1 MQYQVEAR
9 EAAGVLSLGARQQEI
24 AVLRAAVVLFAS
36 AALWGQTSQEYT
48 VQVVA
53 TGMRYADGPVWS
65 LEDFLL
71 FSDTVTDKQHK
82 FTPGKGAAEIG
93 GRSGGTAGNAYD
105 DKGNLYTCEFRERRV
120 TRTGKNGKTEVI
132 AARFEGKRLNAPN
145 DVVVRRDGNI
155 YFTDPAFGN
164 QEDTRE
170 LDFNGVYRVTTKG
183 QIEAIARWK
192 NRPNGLALSPNGRIL
207 YVSDSDGQ
215 SIHAFDLDRGG
226 AASDDRVVVS
236 KIPGVPAGLRTD
248 ENGNIYVAAKD
259 VLVYSPQGA
268 LIRTLKIAE
277 TPSNLAFGDPD
288 FSTLYVTARTS
299 VYRIRLGV
307 KGAVPY
313 SP

>member
-1 MQYQVEAR
+1 V
-9 EAAGVLSLGARQQEI
+9 I
-24 AVLRAAVVLFAS
+24 RAAALLFAV
-36 AALWGQTSQEYT
+36 AAWAQGPQYT
-48 VQVVA
+48 VEVVA
-53 TGMRYADGPVWS
+53 KGMRFADGPVWS

-82 FTPGKGAAEIG
+82 FTPGKGVSEIG
-93 GRSGGTAGNAYD
+93 SRPGGTAGNAYD

-120 TRTGKNGKTEVI
+120 TRTAKNGKVEVI
-132 AARFEGKRLNAPN
+132 AGRFEGKRLNAPN
-145 DVVVRRDGNI
+145 DVVVRRDGNV

-170 LDFNGVYRVTTKG
+170 LDFNGVFRVTPRG
-183 QIEAIARWK
+183 QVEAVAKWK
-192 NRPNGLALSPNGRIL
+192 TRPNGLSLSPNGRTL
-207 YVSDSDGQ
+207 YVSNSDAQ
-215 SIHAFDLDRGG
+215 SIHAFDLDRAGV
-226 AASDDRVVVS
+226 ASNDRVVVS

-248 ENGNIYVAAKD
+248 EMGNIYVAAKN
-259 VLVYSPQGA
+259 VLVYSPQGE
-268 LIRTLKIAE
+268 LLRTISMGE

-307 KGAVPY
+307 KGSVPY

>member
-1 MQYQVEAR
+1 VIRTAFLL
-9 EAAGVLSLGARQQEI
+9 AT
-24 AVLRAAVVLFAS
+24 VV
-36 AALWGQTSQEYT
+36 WGQALPEYT

-53 TGMRYADGPVWS
+53 SGMRYADGPAWS

-82 FTPGKGAAEIG
+82 FTPGKGVAEIG
-93 GRSGGTAGNAYD
+93 SRPGGTAGNAYD
-105 DKGNLYTCEFRERRV
+105 EKGNLYTCEFRERRV
-120 TRTGKNGKTEVI
+120 TRTAKNGKVEVI
-132 AARFEGKRLNAPN
+132 AGRFEGKRFNAPN
-145 DVVVRRDGNI
+145 DVVVRRDGNV
-155 YFTDPAFGN
+155 YFTDPDFGN

-170 LDFNGVYRVTTKG
+170 LDFYGVFHVTTRG
-183 QIEAIARWK
+183 QLEAVAKWK
-192 NRPNGLALSPNGRIL
+192 TRPNGVALSANGRTL

-215 SIHAFDLDRGG
+215 SIHAFDLDRAG
-226 AASDDRVVVS
+226 AASNERVVVS

-248 ENGNIYVAAKD
+248 EMGNIYVAAKD
-259 VLVYSPQGA
+259 VMIYSPQGD
-268 LIRTLKIAE
+268 LVRTIRIGE

-288 FSTLYVTARTS
+288 FSTLFVTARTS

>member
-1 MQYQVEAR
+1 VIRTAFLL
-9 EAAGVLSLGARQQEI
+9 AT
-24 AVLRAAVVLFAS
+24 VV
-36 AALWGQTSQEYT
+36 WGQALPEYT

-53 TGMRYADGPVWS
+53 SGMRYADGPAWS

-82 FTPGKGAAEIG
+82 FTPGKGVAEIG
-93 GRSGGTAGNAYD
+93 SRPGGTAGNAYD
-105 DKGNLYTCEFRERRV
+105 EKGNLYTCEFRERRV
-120 TRTGKNGKTEVI
+120 TRTAKNGKVEVI
-132 AARFEGKRLNAPN
+132 AGRFEGKRFNAPN
-145 DVVVRRDGNI
+145 DVVVRRDGNV

-164 QEDTRE
+164 QQDTRE
-170 LDFNGVYRVTTKG
+170 LDFYGVFHVTTRG
-183 QIEAIARWK
+183 QLEAVAKWK
-192 NRPNGLALSPNGRIL
+192 TRPNGVALSANGRTL

-215 SIHAFDLDRGG
+215 SIHAFDLDRAG
-226 AASDDRVVVS
+226 AASNERVVVS

-248 ENGNIYVAAKD
+248 EMGNIYVAAKD
-259 VLVYSPQGA
+259 VMIYSPQGD
-268 LIRTLKIAE
+268 LVRTIRIGE

-288 FSTLYVTARTS
+288 FSTLFVTARTS

>member
-1 MQYQVEAR
+1 MIR
-9 EAAGVLSLGARQQEI
+9 FAALFI
-24 AVLRAAVVLFAS
+24 AAVAFGQAPTQYTIEV
-36 AALWGQTSQEYT
+36 AAN
-48 VQVVA
+48 
-53 TGMRYADGPVWS
+53 GMRFADGPVWS

-71 FSDTVTDKQHK
+71 FSDTVTDTQHK
-82 FTPGKGAAEIG
+82 FTPGKGVSDLG
-93 GRSGGTAGNAYD
+93 SRPGGTAGNAYD
-105 DKGNLYTCEFRERRV
+105 EKGSLYTCEFRERRV
-120 TRTGKNGKTEVI
+120 TRTAKNGKVEVI

-145 DVVVRRDGNI
+145 DVVVRRDGNV

-170 LDFNGVYRVTTKG
+170 LDFNGVFRVTPRG
-183 QIEAIARWK
+183 QVEAVAKWK
-192 NRPNGLALSPNGRIL
+192 TRPNGLALSPNGRTL

-215 SIHAFDLDRGG
+215 SIHAFDLDRAGV
-226 AASDDRVVVS
+226 ASNDRVVVS

-248 ENGNIYVAAKD
+248 EMGNIYVAARN
-259 VLVYSPQGA
+259 VLVYSPQGE
-268 LIRTLKIAE
+268 LLSTINMGE

-307 KGAVPY
+307 KGSVPY

>member
-1 MQYQVEAR
+1 
-9 EAAGVLSLGARQQEI
+9 
-24 AVLRAAVVLFAS
+24 
-36 AALWGQTSQEYT
+36 
-48 VQVVA
+48 
-53 TGMRYADGPVWS
+53 MRFADGPVWS

-71 FSDTVTDKQHK
+71 FSDTVTDTQHK
-82 FTPGKGAAEIG
+82 FSPGKGVSEIG
-93 GRSGGTAGNAYD
+93 SRPGGTAGNAYD

-120 TRTGKNGKTEVI
+120 TRTAKNGKVDVI

-145 DVVVRRDGNI
+145 DVVVRRDLNV

-170 LDFNGVYRVTTKG
+170 LDFNGVFRVTPRG
-183 QIEAIARWK
+183 LVEAIAKWK
-192 NRPNGLALSPNGRIL
+192 NRPNGLTLSPNGRTL

-215 SIHAFDLDRGG
+215 SIHAFDLDRAG
-226 AASDDRVVVS
+226 AASNDRVVVS

-248 ENGNIYVAAKD
+248 EIGNIYVAAKN
-259 VLVYSPQGA
+259 VLVYSPQGE
-268 LIRTLKIAE
+268 LLRTINMSE

-299 VYRIRLGV
+299 VYRIRVGV
-307 KGAVPY
+307 KGSVPY

>member
-1 MQYQVEAR
+1 MIR
-9 EAAGVLSLGARQQEI
+9 I
-24 AVLRAAVVLFAS
+24 AVVLFAVAVAWS
-36 AALWGQTSQEYT
+36 QAPQEYT
-48 VQVVA
+48 VQVIA

-82 FTPGKGAAEIG
+82 FTPGKGVTELG
-93 GRSGGTAGNAYD
+93 SKPGGTAGNAYD

-120 TRTGKNGKTEVI
+120 TRTGKNGKMEVI

-145 DVVVRRDGNI
+145 DVVVRRDGNV

-170 LDFNGVYRVTTKG
+170 LDFNGVYRVTARG

-215 SIHAFDLDRGG
+215 SIHALDLDRGG

-236 KIPGVPAGLRTD
+236 KIPGVPAGMRTD
-248 ENGNIYVAAKD
+248 ESGNIYVAAKD

-268 LIRTLKIAE
+268 LLRTIKIAE

>member
-1 MQYQVEAR
+1 MTY
-9 EAAGVLSLGARQQEI
+9 AAAF
-24 AVLRAAVVLFAS
+24 LFT
-36 AALWGQTSQEYT
+36 ALAWGQAPQEYT
-48 VQVVA
+48 VQMVA
-53 TGMRYADGPVWS
+53 TGMHFADGPVWS

-82 FTPGKGAAEIG
+82 FTPGKGDSEI
-93 GRSGGTAGNAYD
+93 RSHPGGTAGNAYD

-120 TRTGKNGKTEVI
+120 TRTAKNGKAEVI

-170 LDFNGVYRVTTKG
+170 MDFNGVFRVTTRG
-183 QIEAIARWK
+183 QIEAIAKWK
-192 NRPNGLALSPNGRIL
+192 TRPNGLALSPNGRTL

-215 SIHAFDLDRGG
+215 SIHAFDLDRAGG
-226 AASDDRVVVS
+226 ASNDRIVIS
-236 KIPGVPAGLRTD
+236 KIPGVPAGVRTD
-248 ENGNIYVAAKD
+248 EMGNIYVAAKG
-259 VLVYSPQGA
+259 VLVYSTQGE
-268 LIRTLKIAE
+268 LIRTIQLGE

-307 KGAVPY
+307 KGSVPY